1 MNNSSQSITV
11 TSNSVFRHMD
21 IISFFLIPP
30 LLVIAAVITN
40 EFVNMVTKELADKC
54 SALAGEISE
63 LRARVEELARSVSES
78 STLTVHHNLE
88 PQEEKTQEE
97 KPREVQQ
104 SHDIANISRNH
115 SFSDI
120 ELACEIV
127 RKDLKDI
134 PDREKRYA
142 GYVFTD
148 LEDTYFFDQL
158 MAQNQ
163 DLKETIETSM
173 RKFMSD
179 NLKLE
184 PARRF
189 YVPKSTFEKYMRT
202 NEY

>member
-1 MNNSSQSITV
+1 
-11 TSNSVFRHMD
+11 MD

-30 LLVIAAVITN
+30 LLVIVAVIN
-40 EFVNMVTKELADKC
+40 SEIVNIDKKEIADRYSLVAKQ
-54 SALAGEISE
+54 ISE
-63 LRARVEELARSVSES
+63 LRARVEELAGMVSES
-78 STLTVHHNLE
+78 STLPV
-88 PQEEKTQEE
+88 PQSQEQREKQPDEILRKKESEIVRRSCDVST
-97 KPREVQQ
+97 
-104 SHDIANISRNH
+104 ISRNH
-115 SFSDI
+115 SLSDI
-120 ELACEIV
+120 ELACSIV

-142 GYVFTD
+142 GYIFTD

-163 DLKETIETSM
+163 DLKDTIEASM

-179 NLKLE
+179 NMQLE

-189 YVPKSTFEKYMRT
+189 YVPNSTFEKYMST

>member
-1 MNNSSQSITV
+1 
-11 TSNSVFRHMD
+11 MD
-21 IISFFLIPP
+21 IISFLLIPP
-30 LLVIAAVITN
+30 LLVIAIIITN
-40 EFVNMVTKELADKC
+40 EFVNLVTKELADKC

-78 STLTVHHNLE
+78 STLAVHQNQE

-104 SHDIANISRNH
+104 SHNIANISRNH
-115 SFSDI
+115 TLSDI
-120 ELACEIV
+120 ELACKIV
-127 RKDLKDI
+127 HKAPEDI
-134 PDREKRYA
+134 PLRERRFA
-142 GYVFTD
+142 GLVFTD

-163 DLKETIETSM
+163 DLKDTIEASM

-179 NLKLE
+179 NMKLE

>member
-1 MNNSSQSITV
+1 
-11 TSNSVFRHMD
+11 MD
-21 IISFFLIPP
+21 IISFFLILP

-54 SALAGEISE
+54 SALAWEISE
-63 LRARVEELARSVSES
+63 LRVRIEELARSVSES
-78 STLTVHHNLE
+78 STLPVHQNQE
-88 PQEEKTQEE
+88 SQEEKTQEE
-97 KPREVQQ
+97 RPREIQQ
-104 SHDIANISRNH
+104 SHGIASISRNH
-115 SFSDI
+115 SISDI

-134 PDREKRYA
+134 PDREKSYA

-163 DLKETIETSM
+163 DLKDTIEASM
-173 RKFMSD
+173 CKFMSD
-179 NLKLE
+179 NMKLE

>member
-1 MNNSSQSITV
+1 
-11 TSNSVFRHMD
+11 MD

-30 LLVIAAVITN
+30 LLVIAAVITS
-40 EFVNMVTKELADKC
+40 EFVNMVMKGIADRY
-54 SALAGEISE
+54 SLVAEEISE
-63 LRARVEELARSVSES
+63 LRARVDELAGMVSES
-78 STLTVHHNLE
+78 QNLPISKSQEQLEERPNEEQTKKE
-88 PQEEKTQEE
+88 PE
-97 KPREVQQ
+97 RVQRLN
-104 SHDIANISRNH
+104 DISGISRNH
-115 SFSDI
+115 FLSDI

-127 RKDLKDI
+127 RKAPSEI

-142 GYVFTD
+142 GLVFTN

-163 DLKETIETSM
+163 DLKDTIEASM

-179 NLKLE
+179 NMKLE
-184 PARRF
+184 PSRRF

>member
-1 MNNSSQSITV
+1 
-11 TSNSVFRHMD
+11 MD

-30 LLVIAAVITN
+30 LLVIAAVITS
-40 EFVNMVTKELADKC
+40 EIVNMVMKETADRY
-54 SALAGEISE
+54 SLVAEEISE
-63 LRARVEELARSVSES
+63 LRARVEELAGMVSES
-78 STLTVHHNLE
+78 RNLSIPKSQEQLEERPDEEQTKKE
-88 PQEEKTQEE
+88 PE
-97 KPREVQQ
+97 RVQRLN
-104 SHDIANISRNH
+104 DISNISRNH
-115 SFSDI
+115 SLSDI

-127 RKDLKDI
+127 RKAPKDI
-134 PDREKRYA
+134 AEREKRYA
-142 GYVFTD
+142 GFVFTD

-163 DLKETIETSM
+163 DLKDTIEASM

-179 NLKLE
+179 NMKLE